1 MTWHSALG
9 TIFTMSPNRQ
19 RLNAYLDA
27 EARILRG
34 QSVRLDGRERRMA
47 DLEVVRKEIE
57 RLTRV
62 CNAESRAGS
71 ASFATADFGGR
82 T

>member
-1 MTWHSALG
+1 MT
-9 TIFTMSPNRQ
+9 PNRQ
-19 RLNAYLDA
+19 RLNIYLEA

-47 DLEVVRKEIE
+47 DLEVVRNEIE
-57 RLTRV
+57 RLTRI
-62 CNAESRAGS
+62 CNIEARGGS
-71 ASFATADFGGR
+71 ARFATADFGGR